1 MINKDNETKFILK
14 GKLSEQLAEMYL
26 QINNPS
32 NQDLRKLKDELT
44 DSSLELLC
52 NLHYMEEPLMKD
64 FLTALLQV
72 RGILS
77 VLEVENMEKFNENK
91 LTGKTPRMM

>member
-1 MINKDNETKFILK
+1 MTNKDNETKFILK

-77 VLEVENMEKFNENK
+77 VLEVENIERFSENK
-91 LTGKTPRMM
+91 PTKKTPRMM

>member
-1 MINKDNETKFILK
+1 MINKGNETKFILK
-14 GKLSEQLAEMYL
+14 GKLSERLAEMYL
-26 QINNPS
+26 QINTPS
-32 NQDLRKLKDELT
+32 DQDLRKLKDELT

-91 LTGKTPRMM
+91 LTGKTPKMV